1 MVCEPRSTMEGLQ
14 SGIEKM
20 RLDFQLNVEECVVSV
35 FNERIIEKIDSKS
48 LVLKLVLFIWILF
61 EEDTAFMNLLGYTQV
76 AFA

>member
-1 MVCEPRSTMEGLQ
+1 MEGLQ

-20 RLDFQLNVEECVVSV
+20 RLDIQLNVEECVVSV

>member
-1 MVCEPRSTMEGLQ
+1 MEGLQ